1 MLADPNQLKLAG
13 LILNFTMQSCTR
25 MGGSSGARLIHEH
38 LHTKTPAHF
47 FGDGVV
53 VLVLGERHDLLGH
66 IPNSRP
72 QQRKKIIIG
81 AAIFSIVNS
90 QHIPLRQANP
100 RRRCRSLVFTCS
112 NMSSTLLTAGHHLIE
127 GLSSNT
133 SKGASTIDNTKQVN
147 KNIWKLLKNKAFS
160 YLF

>member
-13 LILNFTMQSCTR
+13 LILNLTTQSVAK
-25 MGGSSGARLIHEH
+25 MGSSSGARLIHEH

-53 VLVLGERHDLLGH
+53 VLVLGEHHGLLGH

-72 QQRKKIIIG
+72 QQRKIIIG

-90 QHIPLRQANP
+90 QHIPPRQANP
-100 RRRCRSLVFTCS
+100 RLRCRSLVFTCS
-112 NMSSTLLTAGHHLIE
+112 NMSSTLLTAGHRLIE

>member
-1 MLADPNQLKLAG
+1 MPPSSKNQCLPVFFSIRRASPLMLADPNQLKLAG

-72 QQRKKIIIG
+72 QQRKKIYHRCCNFLNREFT
-81 AAIFSIVNS
+81 AYTSTTS
-90 QHIPLRQANP
+90 QPSPPLSKLSFHLFKHVFNP
-100 RRRCRSLVFTCS
+100 SYSRSPP
-112 NMSSTLLTAGHHLIE
+112 H
-127 GLSSNT
+127 
-133 SKGASTIDNTKQVN
+133 
-147 KNIWKLLKNKAFS
+147 
-160 YLF
+160 